1 MTTTTRQRVLF
12 LCTGNSA
19 RSQMAEGLLRHIAG
33 DQFEVFSAGT
43 RPVGLNP
50 NAVTAM
56 SEIGINIAGNSAKSV
71 DEFAAS
77 SSSISSPCATAQ
89 RKPARYF
96 PVAGSGSI
104 RVLKTL
110 PLPQRIN
117 NCRHSGKYGIRWR
130 IDCRSLCAATIRQSM
145 VLESVARTRRL
156 VLTIS

>member
-1 MTTTTRQRVLF
+1 MRMTKRQRVLF

-50 NAVTAM
+50 NAITAM
-56 SEIGINIAGNSAKSV
+56 SEIGINIAGS
-71 DEFAAS
+71 
-77 SSSISSPCATAQ
+77 
-89 RKPARYF
+89 R
-96 PVAGSGSI
+96 SI

-117 NCRHSGKYGIRWR
+117 NCRSSGKYAIRLR
-130 IDCRSLCAATIRQSM
+130 IDCRSLCAASIRQSI
-145 VLESVARTRRL
+145 VLELVART
-156 VLTIS
+156 